1 MGSTLGSLSYHE
13 TVALEVVMIGS
24 SASANGYEIFRL
36 SKGPLFFSLVVYAI
50 LSIAGSRL
58 DFTEAHL

>member
-1 MGSTLGSLSYHE
+1 
-13 TVALEVVMIGS
+13 MIGS

>member
-36 SKGPLFFSLVVYAI
+36 SKRPLFFP
-50 LSIAGSRL
+50 GRL
-58 DFTEAHL
+58 RYFVDRWVAARLH

>member
-1 MGSTLGSLSYHE
+1 
-13 TVALEVVMIGS
+13 MIGS

-36 SKGPLFFSLVVYAI
+36 SKRPLFFSLVVYAI

>member
-36 SKGPLFFSLVVYAI
+36 SKRPLFFPGCLRYFVDRWVA
-50 LSIAGSRL
+50 ARL
-58 DFTEAHL
+58 H